1 MTVKGNAAV
10 DAAIEVQVSIRGLR
24 TTTHPLWLA
33 AVATGNWT
41 LLAECRALAST
52 LKLAAAQ
59 ARRIAGL
66 AEVQCPDGV
75 EASGHGR
82 AA

>member
-1 MTVKGNAAV
+1 MPRKPLAV
-10 DAAIEVQVSIRGLR
+10 ERAMECQVAIRALR
-24 TTTHPLWLA
+24 SQTHPLWEA
-33 AVATGNWT
+33 AMATGDWT